1 MASSRAKS
9 ALWGFIIGGLIGV
22 VVGGYAL
29 IVLAFGSATSGTVG
43 NCSKNETYGRTAHT
57 NYLCAVEL
65 SDGSVHT
72 VTYDNKPSFGSHA
85 TLTMWHGSVVDTH
98 REHTRVWVWGLGG
111 ALLLAVCGSI
121 LLVIR
126 RSDRK
131 QFATTTATAQMP
143 TPNPE

>member
-1 MASSRAKS
+1 
-9 ALWGFIIGGLIGV
+9 
-22 VVGGYAL
+22 
-29 IVLAFGSATSGTVG
+29 
-43 NCSKNETYGRTAHT
+43 
-57 NYLCAVEL
+57 
-65 SDGSVHT
+65 
-72 VTYDNKPSFGSHA
+72 
-85 TLTMWHGSVVDTH
+85 MWHGSVVDTH